1 MKAFLAGRG
10 FTDIKQVLE
19 ADATTDGI
27 IAALNWLVEGTKPGD
42 VIVFHYSGHGSQ
54 LPSSNEADG
63 YEEIICPVDLNWLD
77 KVITDDT
84 LRTIFNKV
92 PNGVNTTVILDCC
105 HSGTMLDQT
114 GTLEV
119 TKDIKPTKA
128 TKDSR
133 YWAPPAKIAKKLKA
147 KTVVDWQASKDVN
160 ATALLIA
167 GCHANQTSADTSI
180 NGQPCGAATAAL
192 LKSANAN
199 TTISYKTLVTEMSDF
214 MVTNKYAQ
222 IPELDGDSSLY
233 DQTFVE
239 PFSFAIPASVPESIP
254 VTGAGPVSSGQSSKT
269 VLIVAAVVILIVL
282 VLVFG

>member
-1 MKAFLAGRG
+1 
-10 FTDIKQVLE
+10 
-19 ADATTDGI
+19 
-27 IAALNWLVEGTKPGD
+27 
-42 VIVFHYSGHGSQ
+42 
-54 LPSSNEADG
+54 
-63 YEEIICPVDLNWLD
+63 
-77 KVITDDT
+77 
-84 LRTIFNKV
+84 
-92 PNGVNTTVILDCC
+92 
-105 HSGTMLDQT
+105 MLDQT

-133 YWAPPAKIAKKLKA
+133 YWAPPAKITKKLKA

-239 PFSFAIPASVPESIP
+239 PFSFTIAP
-254 VTGAGPVSSGQSSKT
+254 GPVIEPMAPSKNNGNSNKIVYAIAT
-269 VLIVAAVVILIVL
+269 VAAIIVL
-282 VLVFG
+282 FLVFA